1 MKNYLIPKNISK
13 PDLTIWIFTLFGI
26 IEGLILAFIT
36 YNIVGL
42 IPFPYFT
49 LRLVFQIS
57 LTIVVFFFVAKGLF
71 DYSLTEYIIII
82 AKYFINR
89 GNHDYKRGFRLSI
102 ANKKATENFA
112 QGFVIEEEIGREG
125 LIKLKD
131 GRYVAIVEIPP
142 VNFFTKT
149 EEEKRNLVSQF
160 EHKLRVM
167 PVKAQIVTYA
177 SPADPYDFINTIK
190 TQSYKPENRLLK
202 EEYDDYIR
210 LCRSCISQLT
220 LHQHYA
226 IVFSS
231 DALDKAYSTNEERMN
246 ALHRCATYFASEMNG
261 SFIQDPDPDKFKAK
275 INRFLYNVYNP
286 NNIQPDAYDR
296 RKEKVDKTFRVMS
309 KKRNEKFD
317 EDLVPIDY
325 YLSPMCFDDKSSSRY
340 LVVGE
345 NYYSF
350 FYIEADS
357 YPSEGIDEGWMAT
370 LPEEEGVDYHLFYEK
385 IVDDSYLAKLNR
397 KYNNTN
403 KILGVQ
409 EKESI
414 LKTEL
419 SSISSSAYF
428 LKKRMEEKDP
438 PYYMGIM
445 VSIHANNIDRLY
457 SLEDYLLTTM
467 KQSYITLKPCRFLE
481 KEAYKATL
489 LGNKVPNV
497 LWKKMKQNV
506 PASSLSALYPFAA
519 SKLADQSGAFIGTTI
534 DAAAYIDLFNT
545 ICHSNGNLGV
555 FAGSGSGKTYFLM
568 ALAERMR
575 LSKDNVEV
583 FVVLPTKGSEWNY
596 FCKALNGNLIRIN
609 STGGQTINIMDIFP
623 QKVRAD
629 EQGSLLFKKVE
640 SIKAF
645 VQFKMPN
652 MDPEEEQ
659 ILERCILDT
668 YADFGITEDNESLWE
683 DEEHTRA
690 KKMPIMGDLSKR
702 VDKYATKDP
711 AAKALATIL
720 HTFTTGTLSYFNHET
735 NADLSKGVT
744 VFDLS
749 DVSPQ
754 TKTISMFA
762 TTELIQSYF
771 ENDRS
776 RLKMIVVDEV
786 WMLLENEASAGVC
799 IDWAK
804 TIRGKGGS
812 LCFATQELKDL
823 SRARNGQ
830 TLCNQAN
837 TKILLGMNNEEAEVT
852 KDLLFLTD
860 SMCNALKGRER
871 GQGIMLV
878 NGNAIEVN
886 ILGTGHNTLT
896 YTTDPKLMV
905 IRSGLNTQDE
915 WKLVAGLLDGMGK
928 QVDTDKITRELEK
941 FRQKKAERQAYR
953 IENVADYGV
962 LKEAPTKKVP
972 NEEFM
977 VEKTEPVIEKP
988 IRQKP
993 TAEIIEKPVRQPKT
1007 EPMIEKPTRPSKQAI
1022 NIEKPVRQKGPVIE
1036 KPVRNPKPDAEY
1048 IIKPQRRKDE

>member
-1 MKNYLIPKNISK
+1 MSKYLIPKNISK
-13 PDLTIWIFTLFGI
+13 PDLPIGPFKLFSM
-26 IEGLILAFIT
+26 IEGAALAFIT
-36 YNIVGL
+36 YHVVGL
-42 IPFPYFT
+42 IPFPYFAI
-49 LRLVFQIS
+49 RMVFQLS
-57 LTIVVFFFVAKGLF
+57 LTLAVFFVVALGPF
-71 DYSLTEYIIII
+71 DYSITEYAVII

-89 GNHDYKRGFRLSI
+89 DNHEYKKGFRLSI

-131 GRYVAIVEIPP
+131 GRYVAIVEVPA

-149 EEEKRNLVSQF
+149 EEEKSNLISQF
-160 EHKLRVM
+160 ERKLRVM

-177 SPADPYDFINTIK
+177 SPADPYEFINSIK
-190 TQSYKPENRLLK
+190 LQSYKEENRALK

-210 LCRSCISQLT
+210 LCRACISQLT
-220 LHQHYA
+220 LHQHFA
-226 IVFSS
+226 VVFSS
-231 DALDKAYSTNEERMN
+231 DALDRTYSTNEERMN
-246 ALHRCATYFASEMNG
+246 SLNRCATIFASQMNG

-275 INRFLYNVYNP
+275 VSRFLYNVYNP
-286 NNIQPDAYDR
+286 NNIMQDAYDK
-296 RKEKVDKTFRVMS
+296 RKEMVDKTFRIMS
-309 KKRNEKFD
+309 KKKGEKFD
-317 EDLVPIDY
+317 ESLVPVDY
-325 YLSPMCFDDKSSSRY
+325 YLSPMCFDDKSSTRY
-340 LVVGE
+340 VVVGE
-345 NYYSF
+345 NYYSL

-357 YPSEGIDEGWMAT
+357 YPNEGIEEGWMAM
-370 LPEEEGVDYHLFYEK
+370 LPEEEGIDYHLFYEK
-385 IVDDSYLAKLNR
+385 IEDDSYLTKLNHR
-397 KYNNTN
+397 FNLAN
-403 KILGVQ
+403 KALGIQ
-409 EKESI
+409 EKEST
-414 LKTEL
+414 LKTEI
-419 SSISSSAYF
+419 SSISDAAYF
-428 LKKRMEEKDP
+428 LKKRMEDKDP
-438 PYYMGIM
+438 PYYMGIL

-457 SLEDYLLTTM
+457 TLEDHLLTSM
-467 KQSYITLKPCRFLE
+467 KQSYISMKPCRFLE
-481 KEAYKATL
+481 KEAYMATL

-506 PASSLSALYPFAA
+506 PASTLAALYPFAS
-519 SKLADQSGAFIGTTI
+519 SKLADQSGAFIGTSL
-534 DAAAYIDLFNT
+534 DSAVYLDLFNT
-545 ICHSNGNLGV
+545 IVHSNANLGI

-575 LSKDNVEV
+575 LGKFGVGEKDNGVEV
-583 FVVLPTKGSEWNY
+583 FVVLPSKGNEWDY
-596 FCKALNGNLIRIN
+596 FCRALNGNMIRIN
-609 STGGQTINIMDIFP
+609 SAGGQTINIMDIFP
-623 QKVRAD
+623 QKVRTSD
-629 EQGSLLFKKVE
+629 KSSLLFRKVE

-668 YADFGITEDNESLWE
+668 YADFGITEDNESLWL
-683 DEEHTRA
+683 DAEHTKV

-702 VDKYATKDP
+702 VDEYANHDP
-711 AAKALATIL
+711 AAKALSTIL

-735 NADLSKGVT
+735 NADLGRGVT

-776 RLKMIVVDEV
+776 RLKMIVVDEI
-786 WMLLENEASAGVC
+786 WMLLENEASASVC

-812 LCFATQELKDL
+812 LCFATQELADL

-837 TKILLGMNNEEAEVT
+837 TKILLGMNSDEAEVT

-860 SMCNALKGRER
+860 AMCNAIKGRER

-878 NGNAIEVN
+878 NGNAVEVN

-905 IRSGLNTQDE
+905 IRDDLKTKDE
-915 WKLVAGLLDGMGK
+915 WAFVASILDESGK
-928 QVDTDKITRELEK
+928 HVDTDKISRELQKYRE
-941 FRQKKAERQAYR
+941 KKAQKAKR
-953 IENVADYGV
+953 IEESSKPLPMEPSVSQEEVIGNTEKPT
-962 LKEAPTKKVP
+962 LEEAVSENKQEVY
-972 NEEFM
+972 
-977 VEKTEPVIEKP
+977 IEKP
-988 IRQKP
+988 RRHKEPAVQIV
-993 TAEIIEKPVRQPKT
+993 KPVRNRPT
-1007 EPMIEKPTRPSKQAI
+1007 APVIEKPTRP
-1022 NIEKPVRQKGPVIE
+1022 
-1036 KPVRNPKPDAEY
+1036 PKTDTEY
-1048 IIKPQRRKDE
+1048 IIKPQRRKEE